1 LRRPDRPAKPSN
13 PAVSVHAVWRRS
25 WICAIQP
32 AFSRIHVILYGKV
45 LVCRNITAA
54 GWFRVFM
61 LEVHMTRFKGFAAV
75 MAASA
80 IVTAGVM
87 ATATPAEAG
96 RKTGFQNSKLAKY
109 GYAPRGYYGGRAYHG
124 GRGYYG
130 GRGYNNGAAV
140 GLGIAAGLLG
150 VGVATGAFGQP
161 AYAEP
166 VYQQPA
172 YGYGQPAYGYSQP
185 VYYRQPV
192 CRIRHRT
199 VWDPYYGYVQQPVQV
214 CR

>member
-1 LRRPDRPAKPSN
+1 
-13 PAVSVHAVWRRS
+13 
-25 WICAIQP
+25 
-32 AFSRIHVILYGKV
+32 
-45 LVCRNITAA
+45 
-54 GWFRVFM
+54 VFM

-80 IVTAGVM
+80 LVTAGVM

-96 RKTGFQNSKLAKY
+96 RKTGYQNSKLAKY
-109 GYAPRGYYGGRAYHG
+109 GYAPRGYYGGR
-124 GRGYYG
+124 GYYAGPRHYRG
-130 GRGYNNGAAV
+130 GGYNRGAAV

-172 YGYGQPAYGYSQP
+172 YGYGQP

-192 CRIRHRT
+192 CRIRHQT

>member
-1 LRRPDRPAKPSN
+1 
-13 PAVSVHAVWRRS
+13 
-25 WICAIQP
+25 
-32 AFSRIHVILYGKV
+32 
-45 LVCRNITAA
+45 
-54 GWFRVFM
+54 M
-61 LEVHMTRFKGFAAV
+61 LEVHMTRFKGFAA
-75 MAASA
+75 MLAASA

-109 GYAPRGYYGGRAYHG
+109 GYAPRGYYGGH
-124 GRGYYG
+124 RGYYG
-130 GRGYNNGAAV
+130 GHRGHYRGGYNNGAAV

-172 YGYGQPAYGYSQP
+172 YGYGQP

-192 CRIRHRT
+192 CRIRHQT
-199 VWDPYYGYVQQPVQV
+199 VWDPYYGYVRQPVQV